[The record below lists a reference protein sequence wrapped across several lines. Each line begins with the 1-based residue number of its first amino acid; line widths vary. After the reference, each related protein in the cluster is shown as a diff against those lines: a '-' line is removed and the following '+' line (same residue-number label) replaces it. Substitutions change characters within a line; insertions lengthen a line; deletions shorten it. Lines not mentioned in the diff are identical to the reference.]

1 MNTSFSVTVIT
12 ELNLQF
18 VALQVEV
25 ANTRKGAMKKVMST
39 RLGLVILLVTCSLGY
54 VFVYTGGVLLWE
66 VVLRI
71 R

>member
-25 ANTRKGAMKKVMST
+25 ANTRKGATKKVMSA
-39 RLGLVILLVTCSLGY
+39 RLGLVYTACRLEFRLCFCVYWWC
-54 VFVYTGGVLLWE
+54 FVMGSST
-66 VVLRI
+66 
-71 R
+71 